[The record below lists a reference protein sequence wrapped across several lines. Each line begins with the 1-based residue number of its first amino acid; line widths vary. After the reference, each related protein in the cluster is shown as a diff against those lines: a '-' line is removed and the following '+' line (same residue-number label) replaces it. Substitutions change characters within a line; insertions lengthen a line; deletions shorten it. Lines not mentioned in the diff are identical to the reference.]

1 VRESC
6 APVEIIHDSATR
18 RVIDLTADDSDRV
31 RRGMELIEQGRE
43 ILASVERE
51 MQWRL
56 EARLA
61 AYSLDEM

>member
-6 APVEIIHDSATR
+6 APVEISHDSATR